1 MKLRRNV
8 PAVMAGLIV
17 AAGFAYAVLSHHA
30 PVLTTV
36 TWSGA
41 YGRAQASALFEPY
54 AGRSGVNVHIAQY
67 DGGLDELRAGRP
79 GWDVIDMELPDA
91 IAACREGLLAPV
103 DVASLPLGP
112 QGQPAKSDF
121 VPGALGRCWVGSVV
135 YSQAIAYAPGKFAA
149 APQTLADFFDPA
161 RFPGPRALHAASAK
175 YNLEIALLADGTP
188 PGDVYKVLATPQGLT
203 RAFAKLDTIRAQ
215 TIWWTRSSE
224 PAEMLADGRAVFAT
238 ILNGDIHDAA
248 VHGNKLGT
256 IWDRQLYELDVFAIP
271 AASPKRA
278 MAMDF
283 IRFATS
289 APSLAQVAEWVPYGP
304 ARRSAVAL
312 VGRNPELGTAM
323 QPFLPTAHFGTAF
336 AVDDVWWQTH
346 GAEIAPRWR
355 EWQSFSSR

>member
-1 MKLRRNV
+1 MKLRRNFLV
-8 PAVMAGLIV
+8 VMAGLIV
-17 AAGFAYAVLSHHA
+17 AAGFAYVVLTHKA
-30 PVLTTV
+30 PVLTAV

-67 DGGLDELRAGRP
+67 DGGLDELRKHPA

-103 DVASLPLGP
+103 DAANLPLGA
-112 QGQPAKSDF
+112 QGQLAGTDF
-121 VPGALGRCWVGSVV
+121 VPNALGRCWIGSVV
-135 YSQAIAYAPGKFAA
+135 YAQAIAYAAGRFAA
-149 APQTLADFFDPA
+149 APQTLTDFFDTA
-161 RFPGPRALHAASAK
+161 RFPGRRALHATSAK
-175 YNLEIALLADGTP
+175 YNLEMALLADGVA
-188 PGDVYKVLATPQGLT
+188 PGDIYKVLSTRQGQD
-203 RAFAKLDTIRAQ
+203 RAFAKLYTIRAQ

-248 VHGNKLGT
+248 VHGNTLGT

-271 AASPKRA
+271 IASPKRE

-289 APSLAQVAEWVPYGP
+289 APSLAHVAEWVPYGP

-323 QPFLPTAHFGTAF
+323 QPFLPTAHFDTAF
-336 AVDDVWWQTH
+336 AVDDAWWQAH
-346 GAEIAPRWR
+346 GADIKPRW
-355 EWQSFSSR
+355 QTFVSR